1 MNKSLAQEIAEINSN
16 LKIVSKKIDD
26 LYLLVANIDPDL
38 TKLDPEERLLVVEAF
53 NNAKRIR
60 AMRNKGERS

>member
-1 MNKSLAQEIAEINSN
+1 MNKSLAQEIKEINDN
-16 LKIVSKKIDD
+16 LKYVSKKIDD

-60 AMRNKGERS
+60 AMRNKGE

>member
-60 AMRNKGERS
+60 AMRNKGE